1 MTSDPVQL
9 ARLPPLLRGAL
20 AIDDDDDNHD
30 DHGCGIRK
38 ILNQNLGFRSLF

>member
-20 AIDDDDDNHD
+20 AIDDDHAT
-30 DHGCGIRK
+30 HGF
-38 ILNQNLGFRSLF
+38 LHT